1 MMHEGGIVKRVDKK
15 VTVGMPQALYDT
27 LKQLAEEDSRSIPS
41 YVRLVLWEHIK
52 SLTVKYH

>member
-41 YVRLVLWEHIK
+41 YVRLVLREHLEK
-52 SLTVKYH
+52 K

>member
-1 MMHEGGIVKRVDKK
+1 MKRVDKK

-41 YVRLVLWEHIK
+41 YVRLALWEHIK